1 MKKKIVLLVVAFYS
15 VFSPAGFAEVLF
27 EPSVQVND
35 VSAGSQKIPSVAVD
49 GEGVIYAVW
58 NDAREDTARRV
69 YFAKST
75 DGGSSFGQS
84 VRVDDSPAE
93 STQLNPRIAVDTSG
107 DVYVVWQDSR
117 SGNWDIYFSKST
129 DGGVSFSTPN
139 VKVSDEGL
147 FAKFWPMVA
156 VDSEGNVYIV
166 WQDARN
172 GYDNYDIYFAR
183 STDGGQTFGGNVR
196 VDDSDPN
203 RSAQS
208 YPSIALDSGGNIYIV
223 WNDERSGDSDVYFTK
238 SVDKGVSFVKPNVR
252 VDDTGSAGSSQLEP
266 SIAAAP
272 NGDVYVSWTD
282 TRRNEGFN
290 IYDTYFARSTDGGL
304 SFLENVIVNDD
315 AEGNN
320 QMHSE
325 IAVDSEGGIYA
336 VWDDYRDDR
345 WDIYFARS
353 TDGGA
358 SFSANAKVSDNYSEM
373 RYEAHPSLAID
384 AQKNICV
391 VWEDGREGDL
401 NIYFAGG
408 RDETVSDGL
417 VLAAIGD
424 KEVGEEETLSFTV
437 EATDSDGD
445 ILSFI
450 RPFEVELDTSAPGAS
465 FSVTESEAGLIRG
478 SFTWTPASGQAG
490 IYAVRF
496 EVSDGESIASEAI
509 TITVGDV
516 ECTNA
521 IAGDLN
527 GDCKVDGRDFAF
539 FGADWLGGSG
549 FRGDIS
555 PPGGDGVVDFADL
568 AVLSSEWLVC
578 NIEPAG
584 ACW

>member
-1 MKKKIVLLVVAFYS
+1 
-15 VFSPAGFAEVLF
+15 
-27 EPSVQVND
+27 VND

-238 SVDKGVSFVKPNVR
+238 SVDKGVFVR
-252 VDDTGSAGSSQLEP
+252 QAE
-266 SIAAAP
+266 
-272 NGDVYVSWTD
+272 
-282 TRRNEGFN
+282 
-290 IYDTYFARSTDGGL
+290 RS
-304 SFLENVIVNDD
+304 
-315 AEGNN
+315 
-320 QMHSE
+320 
-325 IAVDSEGGIYA
+325 
-336 VWDDYRDDR
+336 
-345 WDIYFARS
+345 
-353 TDGGA
+353 
-358 SFSANAKVSDNYSEM
+358 
-373 RYEAHPSLAID
+373 
-384 AQKNICV
+384 C
-391 VWEDGREGDL
+391 
-401 NIYFAGG
+401 
-408 RDETVSDGL
+408 
-417 VLAAIGD
+417 
-424 KEVGEEETLSFTV
+424 
-437 EATDSDGD
+437 
-445 ILSFI
+445 
-450 RPFEVELDTSAPGAS
+450 
-465 FSVTESEAGLIRG
+465 
-478 SFTWTPASGQAG
+478 
-490 IYAVRF
+490 
-496 EVSDGESIASEAI
+496 
-509 TITVGDV
+509 
-516 ECTNA
+516 
-521 IAGDLN
+521 
-527 GDCKVDGRDFAF
+527 
-539 FGADWLGGSG
+539 
-549 FRGDIS
+549 
-555 PPGGDGVVDFADL
+555 
-568 AVLSSEWLVC
+568 
-578 NIEPAG
+578 
-584 ACW
+584 